1 MPPHR
6 SALRL
11 LTGLVFT
18 VGVSAG
24 AACSSSTKPADDAG
38 DTADAASS
46 VGTDASSQTDATRGS
61 GPGPEAGPGASGDGG
76 GTGVQ
81 TSDLPCAVAT
91 LLANNCQRC
100 HGDPPTNGAPMS
112 LITRADL
119 LAPSP
124 SHATLTVAASAVTRI
139 SATDGTVMPPPPASP
154 LSAADITTFDAFV
167 SSGLPVGGCS
177 GGTSGGDDAGV
188 EGDSGARDAGADA
201 GSPTV
206 VCTSGTM
213 WTEGDHGSALMHP
226 GEACIAC
233 HTVDHGPTFAAA
245 GTVFPTLHEPDNCDG
260 ANLSGMAVI
269 DIVDSKGVE
278 TKIPVDSVGNFHAYA
293 DQVTITPPFSA
304 AVVEGTKSRAMTE
317 HQTTGD
323 CNGCHTVEGASG
335 APGRIMEP

>member
-1 MPPHR
+1 MPPSR
-6 SALRL
+6 SALAFA
-11 LTGLVFT
+11 VF
-18 VGVSAG
+18 ALG
-24 AACSSSTKPADDAG
+24 ASSGFACYSSTEPADGAG
-38 DTADAASS
+38 DTGDASTSS
-46 VGTDASSQTDATRGS
+46 ATDASGKTDASTGS
-61 GPGPEAGPGASGDGG
+61 GSGKDG
-76 GTGVQ
+76 GTGSGGDAGGTGTQ

-91 LLANNCQRC
+91 LLANNCQSC

-112 LITRADL
+112 LLTRANL

-124 SHATLTVAASAVTRI
+124 SHASITVAESAVTRI
-139 SATDGTVMPPPPASP
+139 SATDGTVMPPSPASP
-154 LSAADITTFDAFV
+154 LSPADIATFDAYV
-167 SSGLPVGGCS
+167 SAGLPVGGCS
-177 GGTSGGDDAGV
+177 GTTGGDGGGGTAGDGGGT
-188 EGDSGARDAGADA
+188 EAGTDAGA
-201 GSPTV
+201 PTV
-206 VCTSGTM
+206 VCTSGKT
-213 WTEGDHGSALMHP
+213 WTDGDHGSALMHP

-260 ANLSGMAVI
+260 ADLSGMAII

-304 AVVEGTKSRAMTE
+304 AVVEGTARRAMSE

-323 CNGCHTVEGASG
+323 CNSCHTVDGANG